1 MDIEQIKRIKELA
14 VIAMFSDDELLDIL
28 VLKGGSAIDMFL
40 QSPGRASLDL
50 DFSIDGDFHEDV
62 ESLRNKFERLLS
74 STFDPAGFVVF
85 DVCFK
90 AIPPVDVVE
99 LPFWGGYK
107 LEFKL
112 APPLLYDE
120 YKDKLRK
127 LRRRLATD
135 VGPRQLKTFTI
146 EFSKH
151 EHCSGKEE
159 RELDHFT
166 IYTYPP
172 LMLACEK
179 IRAICQQ
186 DPDYRKRLGSRP
198 GSQRARD
205 FFDIHFLSTTYDID
219 WESSTTFDLLRSMFK
234 AKYVPLTL
242 LRKLSESRELRD
254 FHMQGFPSVKDTVLP
269 GHNILEFDVYFD
281 FVLECVS
288 MLKPLWDK

>member
-1 MDIEQIKRIKELA
+1 MDLDQIKRIKELA
-14 VIAMFSDDELLDIL
+14 VIAMFSDDDLLDIL

-50 DFSIDGDFHEDV
+50 DFSIDGDFQDDV

-90 AIPPVDVVE
+90 AIPAADVIE

-112 APPLLYDE
+112 APPHLYNE
-120 YKDKLRK
+120 YKHKLRK
-127 LRRRLATD
+127 LRSRLATD
-135 VGPRQLKTFTI
+135 VGPRQLKTLTI

-151 EHCSGKEE
+151 EHCKGKEE
-159 RELDHFT
+159 RELDHYT

-172 LMLACEK
+172 LMLVCEK

-186 DPDYRKRLGSRP
+186 DPEYRKRLGSRP

-205 FFDIHFLSTTYDID
+205 FFDIHFLSTQYKID
-219 WESSTTFDLLRSMFK
+219 WTNNETAELIQAMFK
-234 AKYVPLTL
+234 AKEVPLVL
-242 LRKLSESRELRD
+242 LKKISEFRE
-254 FHMQGFPSVKDTVLP
+254 FHELGFPSLKETVFAE
-269 GHNILEFDVYFD
+269 HNILEFDTYFD
-281 FVLECVS
+281 YVLACVAK
-288 MLKPLWDK
+288 LKPFGDE